1 MNLSNPAALI
11 SSLVIGIVGMGLFV
25 YGKKQTS
32 IPSLLTGVVLCIFP
46 YFVSSVLLMW
56 AITAACLGGLY
67 YLVRYA

>member
-1 MNLSNPAALI
+1 MDLSNPASLI
-11 SSLVIGIVGMGLFV
+11 SSIVIGIIGMGLFI

-32 IPSLLTGVVLCIFP
+32 IPSLLTGIVLCVFP

-67 YLVRYA
+67 YFARQA